1 MSNQQVEDALIKVDR
16 WSKIIALFF
25 AMGMFGLAT
34 LLADN
39 ATLNAA
45 IAAFA
50 AIGVRISIPY
60 FASISGYGLDQA
72 PSQSYADTGNYHHG
86 AVGGGLIV
94 GSFLALAI
102 MTVETPAVAFAGG
115 AAGGVVSMLL
125 LREGLP
131 SE

>member
-1 MSNQQVEDALIKVDR
+1 MSEQQVDETLMKADR
-16 WSKIIALFF
+16 WSRFIALFF
-25 AMGMFGLAT
+25 AMGMYGLAT
-34 LLADN
+34 LVANN

-60 FASISGYGLDQA
+60 FASISGYGLNRT
-72 PSQSYADTGNYHHG
+72 PSQSHANTGNYHHG
-86 AVGGGLIV
+86 AIGGGLIV

-102 MTVETPAVAFAGG
+102 MTVETPAIAFAGG
-115 AAGGVVSMLL
+115 AAGGIMSTLL
-125 LREGLP
+125 LREVLP

>member
-1 MSNQQVEDALIKVDR
+1 MAEQQVDEALLKADR
-16 WSKIIALFF
+16 WSKIVALFF
-25 AMGMFGLAT
+25 AMGMYGFAT
-34 LLADN
+34 LFTNN

-72 PSQSYADTGNYHHG
+72 PSQSHAGTGNYHHG

-102 MTVETPAVAFAGG
+102 MAVETPAVAFAAG
-115 AAGGVVSMLL
+115 AAGGVVSVLL
-125 LREGLP
+125 LREVLP
-131 SE
+131 SV